1 MISCRL
7 VCESAYMGSPACTRT
22 VHGPMGWMRLISTPV
37 VEVESLAMA
46 KKPGDTGRIA
56 IMIAVITA
64 LGTIG
69 AATGPALV
77 KEVFR
82 REPSQRSVPK
92 GSGQVASEGS
102 VTDKANPA
110 SSDERYCVIADAEST
125 FPGGVLGCFDNL
137 KHCDENAPSL
147 SASLAR
153 AHGGGNPRA
162 ECVEESGDLG
172 CRNWN
177 NAGDPMTSCYASME
191 DCESQWRAGCYRKSG
206 KLMPLWKQY
215 Q

>member
-1 MISCRL
+1 MD
-7 VCESAYMGSPACTRT
+7 A
-22 VHGPMGWMRLISTPV
+22 VHLYPV
-37 VEVESLAMA
+37 VEVVSLAMA

-56 IMIAVITA
+56 IVIAVITA

-82 REPSQRSVPK
+82 REPSQHAAPTV
-92 GSGQVASEGS
+92 SGQMASEGS
-102 VTDKANPA
+102 VTHSANPA
-110 SSDERYCVIADAEST
+110 SSDKRYCVIADAEST
-125 FPGGVLGCFDNL
+125 FPGGVLGCFDSL

-153 AHGGGNPRA
+153 AYGGGNPRS

-172 CRNWN
+172 CVNWN
-177 NAGDPMTSCYASME
+177 NAGAPMTSCYASMGA
-191 DCESQWRAGCYRKSG
+191 CESQWREGCYRKSS
-206 KLMPLWKQY
+206 KLMPL
-215 Q
+215 